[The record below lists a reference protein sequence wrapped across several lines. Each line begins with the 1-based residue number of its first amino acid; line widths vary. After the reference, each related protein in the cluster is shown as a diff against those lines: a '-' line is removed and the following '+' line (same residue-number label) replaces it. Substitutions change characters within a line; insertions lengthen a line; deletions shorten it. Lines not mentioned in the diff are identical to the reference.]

1 MLREDIQRQLGEQ
14 EYTTVSMA
22 AAQITNELETRL
34 AALQVTA
41 ETAADILRES
51 PAALQSF
58 LDQRAAM
65 KILFNGGFL
74 VLDEKGVAIADFP
87 RSAGRIGVHYGNSDF
102 IAAVF
107 KKGEPSISPPVVGR
121 MLSRPIIV
129 MTVPIYGERRQIIGA
144 LSGIINLEHLNFL
157 DQITGSRYGKSG
169 GYVIVAPR
177 AGLVVMATKKE
188 LVMQP
193 TPAPGQNPTV
203 DQFNAG
209 FEGTVVFVNPL
220 QVEVLASVKQI
231 PVAGW
236 FVAASLPVKEAF
248 APIRD
253 MQRRMLV
260 ATLLLS

>member
-1 MLREDIQRQLGEQ
+1 
-14 EYTTVSMA
+14 MA
-22 AAQITNELETRL
+22 T
-34 AALQVTA
+34 
-41 ETAADILRES
+41 
-51 PAALQSF
+51 PF
-58 LDQRAAM
+58 LDRLKAGEVLVADGATGTNLQARGLAFGKAPEEW
-65 KILFNGGFL
+65 LFEQPDQIKQL
-74 VLDEKGVAIADFP
+74 
-87 RSAGRIGVHYGNSDF
+87 HSDF

-177 AGLVVMATKKE
+177 AGLVVMVTKKE

-209 FEGTVVFVNPL
+209 EL
-220 QVEVLASVKQI
+220 QQFDRLLQLWRHHQGLAL
-231 PVAGW
+231 AE
-236 FVAASLPVKEAF
+236 L
-248 APIRD
+248 
-253 MQRRMLV
+253 
-260 ATLLLS
+260 